1 MRTRQTRDSANQPK
15 VMRLFS
21 PLDLFLFHPRPP
33 NPPPAISH
41 FVQDQVASLEN
52 EVVDLRDGQRLL
64 EDLAVDQV
72 SALSRETQRTMIS
85 IVFFFNLVDI
95 LFLFLV
101 ISVFL

>member
-1 MRTRQTRDSANQPK
+1 
-15 VMRLFS
+15 
-21 PLDLFLFHPRPP
+21 
-33 NPPPAISH
+33 
-41 FVQDQVASLEN
+41 VASLEN

>member
-1 MRTRQTRDSANQPK
+1 MC
-15 VMRLFS
+15 LFF
-21 PLDLFLFHPRPP
+21 PLDFFFFRPP
-33 NPPPAISH
+33 PPLPAISH
-41 FVQDQVASLEN
+41 FFQDQVASLEN